1 LEGTFRSTH
10 YPDVIQREL
19 LAKRIRLKEERIE
32 VEYQLVATN
41 HFNVDI
47 LSHL

>member
-1 LEGTFRSTH
+1 
-10 YPDVIQREL
+10 VIQREL

-41 HFNVDI
+41 ELDDDI